1 MKKHDEKSA
10 PTTVV
15 ETDAP
20 TTVGPNAVPG
30 RSAVPLDAPL
40 GSKLDGMT
48 DAVLRESVAARLR
61 LIEANLLNRL
71 EPEAD
76 ADAAADETP
85 AVPAL
90 EAVDVAKARAIAAQ
104 LKKKPQA

>member
-15 ETDAP
+15 ETDA
-20 TTVGPNAVPG
+20 TIAVGMNAVPG
-30 RSAVPLDAPL
+30 RRAIPLDAPL

-48 DAVLRESVAARLR
+48 DPALRESVAARLR

-76 ADAAADETP
+76 ADEPQP
-85 AVPAL
+85 APVV

-104 LKKKPQA
+104 LRKKPQA

>member
-15 ETDAP
+15 ETDAAIAVGTHP
-20 TTVGPNAVPG
+20 TPG
-30 RSAVPLDAPL
+30 RPAISLDTPL
-40 GSKLDGMT
+40 GSKLDGIT
-48 DAVLRESVAARLR
+48 DAALRESVGARLR

-71 EPEAD
+71 EPD
-76 ADAAADETP
+76 AVADEPEPTP
-85 AVPAL
+85 AV

>member
-15 ETDAP
+15 ETDA
-20 TTVGPNAVPG
+20 TIAVGTNAIPG
-30 RSAVPLDAPL
+30 RSAIPLDAPL
-40 GSKLDGMT
+40 GSKLDGIT
-48 DAVLRESVAARLR
+48 NETLRENVGARLR

-71 EPEAD
+71 EPD
-76 ADAAADETP
+76 
-85 AVPAL
+85 AVPGEPETAPVVD
-90 EAVDVAKARAIAAQ
+90 AVDVAKARAIAAQ